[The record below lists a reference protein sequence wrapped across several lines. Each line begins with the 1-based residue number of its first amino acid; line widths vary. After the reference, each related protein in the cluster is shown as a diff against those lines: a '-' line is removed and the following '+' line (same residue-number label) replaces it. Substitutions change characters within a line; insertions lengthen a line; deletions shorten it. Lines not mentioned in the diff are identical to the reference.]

1 MPNINIIIA
10 LKVIKSRKFQYLMLN
25 LFKKS
30 ILRLCFIIIYACKFK
45 K

>member
-10 LKVIKSRKFQYLMLN
+10 LKVIKSIKFQHLMLN
-25 LFKKS
+25 YYKNS
-30 ILRLCFIIIYACKFK
+30 ILRLCFIIVYACKFK